1 MEPWSEPQ
9 SAEDKIYDGKP
20 VLKQRLLKMRVNVNS
35 TFVKIAPTT
44 KYIKL
49 MLNTPTK
56 IVLKMLSRTHDIP
69 YCGTFGVEEEWVIAS
84 PDTDNAKC
92 SILRMSFN
100 IIWYQSTLMKSV
112 IKSNTE
118 PETKKVMNQQVEEIL
133 NRNGHKFVEKI
144 PKPKAERK
152 EPSKKPVLID

>member
-9 SAEDKIYDGKP
+9 TAEDKVYEDKP

-49 MLNTPTK
+49 MMHTPSK

-69 YCGTFGVEEEWVIAS
+69 YCATFGVEEEWVIVS
-84 PDTDNAKC
+84 PETENAKC
-92 SILRMSFN
+92 SILRMSFT
-100 IIWYQSTLMKSV
+100 IHWYQSTLMKSV

-118 PETKKVMNQQVEEIL
+118 PETKKVMNQQLEEIL
-133 NRNGHKFVEKI
+133 NRNGHKFVEKV

-152 EPSKKPVLID
+152 ELSKKPLLID

>member
-9 SAEDKIYDGKP
+9 TAEDKVYDGKP
-20 VLKQRLLKMRVNVNS
+20 VLKQKLLKMRVNVNS

-49 MLNTPTK
+49 MMHTPSK

-69 YCGTFGVEEEWVIAS
+69 YCATFGVEEEWVIVS
-84 PDTDNAKC
+84 PETENAKC
-92 SILRMSFN
+92 SILRMSFT
-100 IIWYQSTLMKSV
+100 IHWYQSTLMKSV

-118 PETKKVMNQQVEEIL
+118 PETKKVMNQQLEEIL
-133 NRNGHKFVEKI
+133 NRNGHKFV
-144 PKPKAERK
+144 
-152 EPSKKPVLID
+152 